1 MAGSFPFSSPLFRS
15 PWGDDEHEPS
25 TAKPQGP
32 GRVLIIDDEP
42 DVRDLF
48 QDILQGAG
56 FDAVSAESGAEG
68 LEILRTDPRIR
79 VVLLDLLMPEMDG
92 WRFRHHQLSQP
103 QYASIPTVIVTGAPL
118 GGAAHDQL
126 QAADYL
132 SKPVTRELLIGTVA
146 KYCDPG
152 SASGPHGR

>member
-1 MAGSFPFSSPLFRS
+1 MAGSFPYPPLFRS

-25 TAKPQGP
+25 TGEPDGP

-42 DVRDLF
+42 DVRELF

-103 QYASIPTVIVTGAPL
+103 QYAAIPTVIVTGAPL
-118 GGAAHDQL
+118 GGVAHEQL

-132 SKPVTRELLIGTVA
+132 SKPVSRERLIGTVA
-146 KYCDPG
+146 KYCDPRN
-152 SASGPHGR
+152 ASGSPAR